1 MKLVR
6 LMLALVAVAGCA
18 KRDAAAP
25 PAPASQAP
33 AALDP
38 RLLQAPMTELTFVP
52 GNAEALVRVD
62 LADVA
67 ARSPDPAESLKT
79 FDFLLRAQQPAAWSV
94 LNKGGVAL
102 GKDLGTLILV
112 VGSSESFL
120 VAGLGAFDEGRLR
133 EALSQEA
140 KKSGAEIDPAGDV
153 FVWRDHK
160 GASVGANLPPKGT
173 PRLGDAAVG
182 VARGLLLFGSPDLVR
197 ASLALSR
204 SKTARPSRDVR
215 YGHLAREL
223 VAVDAAATVWGVAR
237 AATYLPTVL
246 PGLEWA
252 HFSMVLAAPGQD
264 LDGLFNLRAG
274 WATTEQ
280 AAAFREQ
287 LTQMLAA
294 AALLG
299 ASTPLGAT
307 VSEIRRT
314 ARLSLSEDGKVLIA
328 SSAPSPPPAP

>member
-140 KKSGAEIDPAGDV
+140 KKSGAEMFRLWVGSCEFRGDIPY
-153 FVWRDHK
+153 
-160 GASVGANLPPKGT
+160 S
-173 PRLGDAAVG
+173 
-182 VARGLLLFGSPDLVR
+182 DLSTR
-197 ASLALSR
+197 SALII
-204 SKTARPSRDVR
+204 
-215 YGHLAREL
+215 HLR
-223 VAVDAAATVWGVAR
+223 
-237 AATYLPTVL
+237 
-246 PGLEWA
+246 
-252 HFSMVLAAPGQD
+252 
-264 LDGLFNLRAG
+264 
-274 WATTEQ
+274 
-280 AAAFREQ
+280 
-287 LTQMLAA
+287 
-294 AALLG
+294 
-299 ASTPLGAT
+299 
-307 VSEIRRT
+307 
-314 ARLSLSEDGKVLIA
+314 
-328 SSAPSPPPAP
+328 